1 MARVAAREA
10 AMDVVTE
17 AVRWVTGCEGSQG
30 GAEAT
35 ADLDRA
41 LNVASIHAAQRGQ
54 VADMDVVSQAIVEQD
69 AALE

>member
-1 MARVAAREA
+1 
-10 AMDVVTE
+10 MDVATE
-17 AVRWVTGCEGSQG
+17 AVRWVTGCDGSQG
-30 GAEAT
+30 SPEAA

-54 VADMDVVSQAIVEQD
+54 VADMDLVSQAIVEQD